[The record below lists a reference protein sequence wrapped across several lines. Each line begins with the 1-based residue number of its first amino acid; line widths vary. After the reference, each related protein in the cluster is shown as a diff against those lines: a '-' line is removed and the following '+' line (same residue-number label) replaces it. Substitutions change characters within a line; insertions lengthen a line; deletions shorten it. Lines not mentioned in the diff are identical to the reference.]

1 MNVKALVETIKANKV
16 VILKKTAIIA
26 GSAAAL
32 VLTAGFLAGRA
43 SEDVALLAVDEV
55 PTLDDI
61 DPNN

>member
-1 MNVKALVETIKANKV
+1 MDVKTLVNTIKANKV

-43 SEDVALLAVDEV
+43 SEDVATLAVEEV

-61 DPNN
+61 DPTN